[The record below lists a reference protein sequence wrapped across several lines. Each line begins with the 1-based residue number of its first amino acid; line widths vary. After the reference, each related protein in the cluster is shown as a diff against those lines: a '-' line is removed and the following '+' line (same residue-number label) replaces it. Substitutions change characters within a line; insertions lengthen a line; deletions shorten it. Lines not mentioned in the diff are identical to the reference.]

1 MGNQQDETY
10 HNDRRA
16 TRDGEGKDN
25 VRSGLHNDRD
35 TLTSFKRRWCH
46 QLVILHYGGIGVWQD
61 LGIFVGKGYRL

>member
-35 TLTSFKRRWCH
+35 TLTLRE
-46 QLVILHYGGIGVWQD
+46 GGATNW
-61 LGIFVGKGYRL
+61 